1 MGVPL
6 SLIEQLQELDL
17 FGDGKV
23 SILDIGS
30 SNLYVAPVD
39 RLESFLRANH
49 ATDAA
54 KDTAFLKRLSYGS
67 EYDQVTGGRNES
79 FIGQLFEK
87 AGMRYE
93 AIDIAD
99 GFRTTILDL
108 NHGRTPRK
116 FVRRFDLVINSGTTE
131 HLLNQYNAF
140 RVMHEAAKVGAHIVH
155 VLPCRGYSN
164 HGYLT
169 YTPRFFFDLAGYNG
183 YEIVSFWF
191 SGQGAEDDIYQPLRD
206 YASYFPAISR
216 FVSTTDTSLNQKT
229 RDLTIAIVFKK
240 ISRARFKAPLER
252 STSVGLIPNIFS
264 FYELGDAARRAL
276 SKIATRFGR

>member
-1 MGVPL
+1 MGVLL
-6 SLIEQLQELDL
+6 SLIEQLQDL
-17 FGDGKV
+17 GLFRDGKASV
-23 SILDIGS
+23 LDIGS
-30 SNLYVAPVD
+30 SNLYAAPVD
-39 RLESFLRANH
+39 RLEKFLRANH
-49 ATDAA
+49 AADAA

-79 FIGQLFEK
+79 FIGQLFEM

-99 GFRTTILDL
+99 GYRTTILDL
-108 NHGRTPRK
+108 NHKRTPWK
-116 FVRRFDLVINSGTTE
+116 FVRKFDLVINSGTTE

-140 RVMHEAAKVGAHIVH
+140 RVMHEAAKVGGHIVH

-169 YTPRFFFDLAGYNG
+169 YTPRFFFDLAGYNS

-206 YASYFPAISR
+206 YASYFPAISK
-216 FVSTTDTSLNQKT
+216 FVSEADASQNLTI
-229 RDLTIAIVFKK
+229 RDLTIAIVFRKT
-240 ISRARFKAPLER
+240 SGSRFKAPLER
-252 STSVGLIPNIFS
+252 STSVGRIPNIFS
-264 FYELGDAARRAL
+264 VDELGDAARKAL
-276 SKIATRFGR
+276 SKAASRLGF